1 MTKKS
6 YVLNFSIIVG
16 VSAALLLFI
25 FILVS
30 HHRDI
35 PDRVVQDRGALL
47 ATGSSAAELIKPVG
61 QADVPS
67 AETKR
72 APAKKAAA
80 APPPSKR

>member
-6 YVLNFSIIVG
+6 YALNFSIIVG
-16 VSAALLLFI
+16 VSAALLAFI

-30 HHRDI
+30 HHRTM

-47 ATGSSAAELIKPVG
+47 ATGSSAPELTKPVG
-61 QADVPS
+61 EASIPS

-72 APAKKAAA
+72 APAKKAKA
-80 APPPSKR
+80 APPSPR

>member
-16 VSAALLLFI
+16 VATALLLFI

-30 HHRDI
+30 HHRTV
-35 PDRVVQDRGALL
+35 PDRVQKDRSGLL
-47 ATGSSAAELIKPVG
+47 ATGSSAAELAKPVE
-61 QADVPS
+61 VPA
-67 AETKR
+67 AETRR

-80 APPPSKR
+80 PSPR